1 MGNQQQLAARQ
12 FGPGAAKRQRQVKSA
27 ATKEFKPLR
36 KSLERKQKEILDVTA
51 ALQSSTC
58 LDTPLALQGMVQHL
72 QVLFLSGCEA
82 MEMRLFLQV
91 VIFHMTCTCRFPT
104 TSCEKTTL
112 FLQRLGCEAEALIY
126 QAEEALAMEEIPVL
140 EELVFPTPAPPSEAP
155 LRLEPPPTPSAD
167 PLEVPSVGTA
177 QPKGIREVVGVA
189 PSVCEE
195 EGDAEMR
202 PRLLGLEPSVGS
214 SPLSGSPLLP
224 PSNQQSKVERT
235 RSCQEKWCCSCK
247 ELTIPQLTQMAIP
260 HPPDAQ
266 VVMGSQWP
274 ASTLFPVWPRSYT
287 SHHRTARTTQSEGC
301 VYPFHWSR
309 EGLGILWP
317 PITLILIRTRLNSI
331 TVHTPF
337 SGVPRFP
344 IKRSA
349 NSDSPLK
356 RHDLYGRQQLRRRCR
371 APLKGDSP
379 LNGTPLKGVY
389 TVPS

>member
-58 LDTPLALQGMVQHL
+58 LDTPLALQGMVQH
-72 QVLFLSGCEA
+72 
-82 MEMRLFLQV
+82 
-91 VIFHMTCTCRFPT
+91 
-104 TSCEKTTL
+104 
-112 FLQRLGCEAEALIY
+112 LQRLGCEAEALIY

-214 SPLSGSPLLP
+214 SPLSVASLLP
-224 PSNQQSKVERT
+224 QTSRLWEEA
-235 RSCQEKWCCSCK
+235 RSM
-247 ELTIPQLTQMAIP
+247 LG
-260 HPPDAQ
+260 DAQ
-266 VVMGSQWP
+266 EATISVCQGKACCKAGSAAVLQELSGIAEANAGLEVATTKCLDRCKQGP
-274 ASTLFPVWPRSYT
+274 TLAVSNPGSDPLV
-287 SHHRTARTTQSEGC
+287 C
-301 VYPFHWSR
+301 VSKDKPPKR
-309 EGLGILWP
+309 E
-317 PITLILIRTRLNSI
+317 R
-331 TVHTPF
+331 
-337 SGVPRFP
+337 
-344 IKRSA
+344 K
-349 NSDSPLK
+349 
-356 RHDLYGRQQLRRRCR
+356 LRNLL
-371 APLKGDSP
+371 AF
-379 LNGTPLKGVY
+379 
-389 TVPS
+389 